1 MRSAQ
6 PLQLLL
12 PSSRCPNKTHVS
24 VIQPPSGHVSVMQ
37 PSSGQPSES
46 QALFF
51 ASALDGDESA
61 SCFEQ
66 DMLKGR
72 KRRRRKWRCG
82 SCCLEVFACHTLV
95 TLMLLPSLQTTL
107 SFESIESNNDSAAK
121 SLCLSDYLIIAQQI
135 IPKNEFFI
143 RIASQSTCII

>member
-1 MRSAQ
+1 
-6 PLQLLL
+6 
-12 PSSRCPNKTHVS
+12 
-24 VIQPPSGHVSVMQ
+24 MQ
-37 PSSGQPSES
+37 PSSGQPSERK
-46 QALFF
+46 ALFF
-51 ASALDGDESA
+51 ASVPDGDESA

-72 KRRRRKWRCG
+72 KRRRRRRKWRCG

-95 TLMLLPSLQTTL
+95 TLMPLPSLQTTL